1 MCLYSK
7 EYGAS
12 CAKEPIKC
20 YKVLRRYDENDSVF
34 YYSPYYGDRA
44 IDSLTIKGELPYCA
58 LGKVTVVE
66 NKIGLNDG
74 NFKVTKGFI
83 HTYKDFFAAELIAW
97 PEDSYSIFECEIPV
111 GTEYYEGV
119 DDSGRPNYASE
130 CIIFKKIVKGYVP
143 VD

>member
-20 YKVLRRYDENDSVF
+20 YKVLRRYDG
-34 YYSPYYGDRA
+34 YYFSPYYGERA
-44 IDSLTIKGELPYCA
+44 IDSLTIKGQLPYRA
-58 LGKVTVVE
+58 LGEVTVIE
-66 NKIGLNDG
+66 SALNCG
-74 NFKVTKGFI
+74 KFKVTKGFI
-83 HTYKDFFAAELIAW
+83 HTYKDFNDAELIAW
-97 PEDSYSIFECEIPV
+97 PERSYSIFECEIPV

-119 DDSGRPNYASE
+119 DDSEKSNYASE
-130 CIIFKKIVKGYVP
+130 CIIFKKLVKGYVP

>member
-20 YKVLRRYDENDSVF
+20 YKVLRRYEGNDGV
-34 YYSPYYGDRA
+34 YYFSPYYGVRD
-44 IDSLTIKGELPYCA
+44 IDSLTIEGQLPFYA

-66 NKIGLNDG
+66 NKSGLNCG

-83 HTYKDFFAAELIAW
+83 HTYKDFCSAELVAW
-97 PEDSYSIFECEIPV
+97 PERDYSIFECEIPV

-119 DDSGRPNYASE
+119 DDSERYTYASKR
-130 CIIFKKIVKGYVP
+130 IIFKKLVKGYVP
-143 VD
+143 VY